1 MSWFE
6 ENRQLVYAV
15 LKGVLT
21 FFFLFGFLVLAA
33 IFYDFSEV
41 DMFSLSFILAS
52 AAIILLSNHIYDS
65 AVNEYQIK
73 RRSEQMAEKIVE
85 SSQKLF
91 MEVYEN
97 SPVAYMVVN
106 ELGMVVSANTASARL
121 FGHSAE
127 KLVKRNLFE
136 LIDAGEGDHQ
146 SVVRQK
152 FEQGIVIADEEIK
165 VQKDK
170 NVSWTKLSTFRFA
183 GATGER
189 LTLVTIVDVTK
200 QKEIDTAKSEFVSLA
215 SHQLRTP
222 ISGMRWSAELLLMDG
237 VETLSPQQKKYIDR
251 LLTSIRRMSSL
262 VDDFLQVSRFD
273 LGTRVLKIEE
283 VSPSE
288 LCDDVLSE
296 QTELIISKRL
306 KISKL
311 YDPDIVAMK
320 TDLGLLRMIITNLTT
335 NAIKYS
341 RVGGEVTVTFNRK
354 GEEFELVVD
363 DTGMGIPIADQPRI
377 FSKVFRAANATK
389 EVPDGTGLG
398 LYIVK
403 RAVESMQGRISF
415 TSVENEGTTFTVV
428 IPFNL

>member
-15 LKGVLT
+15 MKGVLT
-21 FFFLFGFLVLAA
+21 FFLLFGFLVLAA

-41 DMFSLSFILAS
+41 NMYSLSFILAS
-52 AAIILLSNHIYDS
+52 ASIILLSNHIYDS
-65 AVNEYQIK
+65 AVNDYQVK
-73 RRSEQMAEKIVE
+73 RRSEQLAEKMVE

-91 MEVYEN
+91 LEVYEN

-106 ELGMVVSANTASARL
+106 EMGMVVSANTAAARL
-121 FGHSAE
+121 FGHPAE
-127 KLVKRNLFE
+127 KIVKSNLFT
-136 LIDAGEGDHQ
+136 LIDAGDTDHQ

-165 VQKDK
+165 VQRDK
-170 NVSWTKLSTFRFA
+170 SVSWTKLSTFRFS
-183 GATGER
+183 GAAGER

-251 LLTSIRRMSSL
+251 LLTSIKRMSSL

-273 LGTRVLKIEE
+273 LGTRVLKLEE
-283 VSPSE
+283 VSPAE

-311 YDPDIVAMK
+311 YDPDIVAMR
-320 TDLGLLRMIITNLTT
+320 TDLGLLRMVITNLTT

-341 RVGGEVTVTFNRK
+341 RVGGEVTLTFNRK
-354 GEEFELVVD
+354 GDEFELVVE

-377 FSKVFRAANATK
+377 FSKVFRASNASK

-403 RAVESMQGRISF
+403 RAVESMRGRISF
-415 TSVENEGTTFTVV
+415 TSAENEGSTFTVI

>member
-15 LKGVLT
+15 FKGVLT

-33 IFYDFSEV
+33 IFYDFSAV
-41 DMFSLSFILAS
+41 NMYSLSFILAS

-65 AVNEYQIK
+65 AINEYQIK
-73 RRSEQMAEKIVE
+73 KRGEQMAEKMVE

-91 MEVYEN
+91 LEVYEN
-97 SPVAYMVVN
+97 SPVAYMIVN
-106 ELGMVVSANTASARL
+106 ELGLVFSANTAAARL
-121 FGHSAE
+121 FGHPAE
-127 KLVKRNLFE
+127 KLVKTDIFE
-136 LIDAGEGDHQ
+136 LIGGADTDHQ
-146 SVVRQK
+146 SVVKQK
-152 FEQGIVIADEEIK
+152 FNQGIVIADEEVKI
-165 VQKDK
+165 VRDK
-170 NVSWTKLSTFRFA
+170 NVLWTKLSTFRFA
-183 GATGER
+183 GAAGER

-200 QKEIDTAKSEFVSLA
+200 QKEIDAAKSEFVSLA

-237 VETLSPQQKKYIDR
+237 VETLSPQQKKYVDR
-251 LLTSIRRMSSL
+251 LLTSIKRMSSL

-273 LGTRVLKIEE
+273 LGTRVLKLEDI
-283 VSPSE
+283 SPAE

-296 QTELIISKRL
+296 LTEVIISKRL

-311 YDPDIVAMK
+311 YDPDIVAMH
-320 TDLGLLRMIITNLTT
+320 TDLSLLRMVITNLTT

-341 RVGGEVTVTFNRK
+341 RVGGEVTITFNKK
-354 GEEFELVVD
+354 GDEFELLVE
-363 DTGMGIPIADQPRI
+363 DTGMGIPMADQPRI
-377 FSKVFRAANATK
+377 FTKVFRASNASK

-403 RAVESMQGRISF
+403 RAVETMLGRISF
-415 TSVENEGTTFTVV
+415 TSVENEGTTFKVV